1 MRKEVL
7 RARVT
12 VEEGEKR
19 LNALTLL
26 HIFRLAFEK
35 PEKPSDIFVIFV
47 EQPKEV
53 FLNVM
58 RSWNGLTSLDKPVGE
73 DAVDNNYE
81 NNNNQEALSG
91 IIPSDYPGTEEMALA
106 QVWSQEIPQKIR
118 PMIEQWIEQSGL
130 TEKQRQALRL
140 YYFGGLSLKQVGKL
154 LGHNNHQRADQLVNE
169 GLVRIRKNPDVAR
182 LREELL

>member
-1 MRKEVL
+1 MRQEVI

-26 HIFRLAFEK
+26 HIFRLAFGK

-73 DAVDNNYE
+73 DAVDNNSE
-81 NNNNQEALSG
+81 NNKEVLSD
-91 IIPSDYPGTEEMALA
+91 IIPIDNSGTEEMALY

-118 PMIEQWIEQSGL
+118 PMIEKWIEQSGL

-140 YYFGGLSLKQVGKL
+140 YYFWGLSLKQVGRL
-154 LGHNNHQRADQLVNE
+154 LGHNNHQRAGQLVNE